1 MSRAEG
7 KNLRIFPGRMQEA
20 LDNVDAESYGFRHS
34 EAAGRG
40 ISWRGEGF
48 TVRGRGDPPLPSFR
62 GVRQYPVES
71 PGQGLGSTMS
81 FHRQQPTGGFFAC
94 LRRL

>member
-40 ISWRGEGF
+40 IPNPRLGREPSEAD
-48 TVRGRGDPPLPSFR
+48 RGRKGGARKRSPADFATTQGQCTTNSTQA
-62 GVRQYPVES
+62 RQK
-71 PGQGLGSTMS
+71 
-81 FHRQQPTGGFFAC
+81 
-94 LRRL
+94 